1 MELTDLIQRIVLKFG
16 IQISP
21 EQFGSL
27 IQSFCKSYENLK
39 ENDCYLRLILQSF
52 DSFFEDYERNHRW
65 SEPIFNIFNNC
76 FRIDKNQFDDF
87 SDYWSN

>member
-16 IQISP
+16 IKISP
-21 EQFGSL
+21 EKFDSL

-52 DSFFEDYERNHRW
+52 NSFFEDYKKNHRW
-65 SEPIFNIFNNC
+65 
-76 FRIDKNQFDDF
+76 
-87 SDYWSN
+87 

>member
-39 ENDCYLRLILQSF
+39 ENDC
-52 DSFFEDYERNHRW
+52 
-65 SEPIFNIFNNC
+65 
-76 FRIDKNQFDDF
+76 
-87 SDYWSN
+87 